1 VSDPDPLARLFAV
14 ANDYELETLN
24 RVRLKAGLIW
34 ECAARVGDVDRCGAW
49 NDERL
54 TTCEE
59 CGTPRPSAEVA
70 PEELERRIARLVG
83 RFPGLGGGAEPV
95 AAEEFVRAFRDD
107 VAPLYA
113 PASAR

>member
-1 VSDPDPLARLFAV
+1 MSDPDPLARLFAA

-34 ECAARVGDVDRCGAW
+34 ECGASAGDDDRCGAW

-54 TTCEE
+54 TASEE
-59 CGTPRPSAEVA
+59 CGAERPAAAA
-70 PEELERRIARLVG
+70 PEELARRIARLVG

-107 VAPLYA
+107 VASLYA
-113 PASAR
+113 PAPAR